1 MTMPIK
7 FDTLEYAKRL
17 AEAGIPADQADAHA
31 QALSDALAT
40 ASVTPAEL
48 VLVRSELLARMDL
61 LKSEVYARID
71 LLKVEIDA
79 RFDRL
84 NVEIDARFDLFKREI
99 DARFD
104 LFKMEFD
111 ARFERFEVR
120 LERLEARV
128 EQLEARF
135 EEFKTELYAYI
146 DTRFES
152 KLRPLRWLL
161 GIALAGQAVT
171 LGLVALI
178 LTRLPG

>member
-7 FDTLEYAKRL
+7 FDTLEYARRL

-48 VLVRSELLARMDL
+48 VLVRSELLARMDMLKSELLAQMDLLKSELLAQMDL

-79 RFDRL
+79 RFDRFR
-84 NVEIDARFDLFKREI
+84 VEIDTRLD
-99 DARFD
+99 
-104 LFKMEFD
+104 
-111 ARFERFEVR
+111 RFEV
-120 LERLEARV
+120 E
-128 EQLEARF
+128 
-135 EEFKTELYAYI
+135 I
-146 DTRFES
+146 DTRFERLEAG
-152 KLRPLRWLL
+152 LRQVRWLVGL
-161 GIALAGQAVT
+161 ALAGQVAT
-171 LGLVALI
+171 LALVGML

>member
-7 FDTLEYAKRL
+7 FDTLEYARRL
-17 AEAGIPADQADAHA
+17 VEAGIPADQADAHA

-48 VLVRSELLARMDL
+48 VLVRSELLARMDT

-79 RFDRL
+79 RFDQL
-84 NVEIDARFDLFKREI
+84 KIEIDARFDQLKIEI
-99 DARFD
+99 DA
-104 LFKMEFD
+104 
-111 ARFERFEVR
+111 
-120 LERLEARV
+120 
-128 EQLEARF
+128 
-135 EEFKTELYAYI
+135 
-146 DTRFES
+146 RFES

-161 GIALAGQAVT
+161 GIALAGQVVA
-171 LGLVALI
+171 LGLAAVI